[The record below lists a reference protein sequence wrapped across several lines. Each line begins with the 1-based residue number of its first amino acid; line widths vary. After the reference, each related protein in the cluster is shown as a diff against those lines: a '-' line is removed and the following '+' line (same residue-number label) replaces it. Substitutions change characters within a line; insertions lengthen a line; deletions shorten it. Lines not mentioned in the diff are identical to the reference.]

1 MHLATWLARTAPGP
15 PQESLVRDET
25 RISLPPKPSRTR
37 TPLGQLCIA
46 PRTSR
51 SRQSL
56 GANPESLVAQ
66 LALQCP
72 RPLHR
77 PEIQGLEI

>member
-1 MHLATWLARTAPGP
+1 MRN
-15 PQESLVRDET
+15 ET
-25 RISLPPKPSRTR
+25 RISLPAKPSLTQ
-37 TPLGQLCIA
+37 TTLGQLRVA

-66 LALQCP
+66 LALQYSVIYTF
-72 RPLHR
+72 HR
-77 PEIQGLEI
+77 VLGPIPVILYFEPSLPQGTENIRK